1 MVFTTH
7 FFCHRVADTYS
18 YRQEH
23 LRSHRLLS
31 QILWSCRLLALYWS
45 LVAVDLRIASNED
58 GGLYYAAGNEETKR
72 TRLLQFQL
80 LYCISPRAHSHGT
93 LKDSQLPRSRRTMY
107 GVIDVM
113 QNTRFLTTKQS
124 KGVTL

>member
-1 MVFTTH
+1 MVLTTH

-58 GGLYYAAGNEETKR
+58 GGLTMQRETKR
-72 TRLLQFQL
+72 QSVQDCYSFSFSIVYHHEHILME
-80 LYCISPRAHSHGT
+80 
-93 LKDSQLPRSRRTMY
+93 RSKTHNCRVRGETCT
-107 GVIDVM
+107 V
-113 QNTRFLTTKQS
+113 L
-124 KGVTL
+124 